1 MTHGQCPHTPIQ
13 RGQVSRQEPPLPQQ
27 ICKHGQDQSSGK
39 SRGPRLGAGLP
50 GVAGAVEAPFQ
61 VGGDGRRA
69 GLSPGAAR
77 LAAPRRALVGSVLAL
92 PFQTTEP
99 SLSACVSLE
108 AVGPSE
114 GVADAGTP
122 CTVCVSARAC
132 VSPGE
137 RGRRP
142 TGARERQRGCGGAR
156 GAGRASVLMHKVT
169 RGRQK
174 GFGLL

>member
-1 MTHGQCPHTPIQ
+1 MLSPGEPAPGGSQANTGSDVTGPRSQRAGRLPVTHGQCPHTPFQ

-77 LAAPRRALVGSVLAL
+77 LPAPRRALVGSVLAL

-108 AVGPSE
+108 AIGPSE

-122 CTVCVSARAC
+122 RSVCVSARAC

-137 RGRRP
+137 REPR
-142 TGARERQRGCGGAR
+142 
-156 GAGRASVLMHKVT
+156 
-169 RGRQK
+169 
-174 GFGLL
+174 